1 MCEWKEYKL
10 GELIITNALT
20 INKKYP
26 YTEIQYLDT
35 GSITCNKIE
44 SYQYYNTILR

>member
-20 INKKYP
+20 INKNIH
-26 YTEIQYLDT
+26 IQKFSTWIRAL
-35 GSITCNKIE
+35 SLVIK
-44 SYQYYNTILR
+44 